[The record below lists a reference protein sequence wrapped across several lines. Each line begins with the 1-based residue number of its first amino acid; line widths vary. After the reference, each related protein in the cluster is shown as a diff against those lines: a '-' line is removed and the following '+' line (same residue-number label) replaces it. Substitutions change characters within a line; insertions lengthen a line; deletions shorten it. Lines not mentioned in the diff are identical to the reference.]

1 MRLIDELAERVG
13 HFLNGLEQQ
22 AGAGDDWLMIV
33 RESHLLFVSWPL
45 PAEQVRPLVAPSL
58 ELDLYNGQ
66 AWITIEMLETAMIRL
81 RHLPAPPLPL
91 TGYEMN
97 VRTYVRCN
105 GERGIH
111 FLSMDCPGYLG
122 TTFAKWRFHLPM
134 HEADVTVSLNGDN
147 YHAESVRSED
157 NASPPRFAYSGRLMG
172 PPARLAAGTLDA
184 FLLNQTVLF
193 TTDAEGRVF
202 RAVVDHRPH
211 VVQPIAGVIEI
222 NTLIA
227 AVGLTVAEDA
237 PSVLYSPGDD
247 SLAWPM
253 ARVEPPPTPQ

>member
-1 MRLIDELAERVG
+1 
-13 HFLNGLEQQ
+13 
-22 AGAGDDWLMIV
+22 MIV
-33 RESHLLFVSWPL
+33 RESHLLFVSWPV
-45 PAEQVRPLVAPSL
+45 PIEQLRPLVASSL
-58 ELDLYNGQ
+58 ELDLHNGQ
-66 AWITIEMLETAMIRL
+66 AWITIEMLETAMVRL

-97 VRTYVRCN
+97 VRTYVKCN

-147 YHAESVRSED
+147 YHAESVRIED
-157 NASPPRFAYSGRLMG
+157 SASPPKFAYSGRLGG
-172 PPARLAAGTLDA
+172 PPARPAAGTLET

-193 TTDAEGRVF
+193 TTDSDGGVF

-222 NTLIA
+222 NTLVPA
-227 AVGLTVAEDA
+227 LGLTVADDA
-237 PSVLYSPGDD
+237 TSVLYSPGDD
-247 SLAWPM
+247 SLAWRM
-253 ARVEPPPTPQ
+253 ARVDPATNPR